1 MAQAENKIVF
11 SEQGL
16 DQIEQRLQDV
26 ERRSG
31 SLLSKLPK
39 DLQKEWTK
47 AIDATALAARYAVT
61 GAANSFISAVSA
73 PAKSTFEGVLADAN
87 RIRKDSS
94 LIAVATGKQF
104 EQVRGTIQLTAK
116 ATLESTAKVDAFTRG
131 VRRLGGDFDAA
142 TSSMEAYK
150 DRALQMDKPIELFQ
164 EQAAL
169 LDTAFGVR
177 GKQRVNE
184 FFGVLD
190 AQAGK
195 AGVSAQKLDRQF
207 FAFVDNFS
215 RLSSKGPAAFGAL
228 SAAFA
233 ASDANPEQSRRNQAF
248 GMGLL
253 NTGVRQIEQRMRLG
267 GALGKGEMLTD
278 VKTGEVDEKKYLRA
292 MQFLQKDLVKYYG
305 SRRRAIEVQAGDDL
319 EARRDIAGFL
329 NTDLSKVQD
338 MSQLSPQQR
347 QTLERYSGMPAGRR
361 DLADVNKEIKDQNAG
376 AGMLGA
382 QDTAVELGGGAAG
395 LALTAAAGVFSTAV
409 DRFGGIVASMAGRT
423 GGGLLT
429 GAAAG
434 LGSAAGGLL
443 RGGASALRAG
453 AGLLGGA
460 AGGALALT
468 GAAYAGWQ
476 AGSYAD
482 QQLGLSDKISSAL
495 AKWTIPG
502 YEEGQEMP
510 AGGFPRGAPQPM
522 SQQDARAL
530 AQANADALA
539 NRTITVRLAP
549 EAPPGQPAPR

>member
-47 AIDATALAARYAVT
+47 AIDATQLAARYAVT

-87 RIRKDSS
+87 RIRRDSS
-94 LIAVATGKQF
+94 MIAVATGKQF
-104 EQVRGTIQLTAK
+104 EQVRGDIQLTAQR
-116 ATLESTAKVDAFTRG
+116 TLESTAKVDAFTRG

-169 LDTAFGVR
+169 LDQAFGVR
-177 GKQRVNE
+177 GKQRVSD
-184 FFGVLD
+184 FFGTLD
-190 AQAGK
+190 AQASK
-195 AGVSAQKLDRQF
+195 AGVSAQRLDKQF

-233 ASDANPEQSRRNQAF
+233 ASDANPEQARRNQGF

-253 NTGVRQIEQRMRLG
+253 NQGVRQIEQRMRLG

-278 VKTGEVDEKKYLRA
+278 VKTGEVDPQKYLRA
-292 MQFLQKDLVKYYG
+292 MQFMQKDLVKYYG

-329 NTDLSKVQD
+329 NTDLSKVQNL
-338 MSQLSPQQR
+338 SQVTPEQR
-347 QTLERYSGMPAGRR
+347 RYLERYSGMAAGRR
-361 DLADVNKEIKDQNAG
+361 DRYDIDKEIADQNAG
-376 AGMLGA
+376 AAMQPA
-382 QDTAVELGGGAAG
+382 QDKMVQLGGGAAG
-395 LALTAAAGVFSTAV
+395 LTMNAAAGVFSTAV
-409 DRFGGIVASMAGRT
+409 DRFGGIVTALAG
-423 GGGLLT
+423 
-429 GAAAG
+429 AG
-434 LGSAAGGLL
+434 IAGVGRAAAGGLAGVGGAAL
-443 RGGASALRAG
+443 RGGSMAAASG
-453 AGLLGGA
+453 VGQ
-460 AGGALALT
+460 ALALT
-468 GAAYAGWQ
+468 GAGYAGWQ
-476 AGSYAD
+476 AGSFID
-482 QQLGLSDKISSAL
+482 QKLGLSDRIGGAMAEHFAAPKWLLNAVDSA
-495 AKWTIPG
+495 
-502 YEEGQEMP
+502 EGFM
-510 AGGFPRGAPQPM
+510 GGGKPM

>member
-1 MAQAENKIVF
+1 MAQAENKIIF

-16 DQIEQRLQDV
+16 DQIESRLQEV

-39 DLQKEWTK
+39 DLQKEWTR
-47 AIDATALAARYAVT
+47 AIDATQLAARYAVT
-61 GAANSFISAVSA
+61 GAANSFINAVSG
-73 PAKSTFEGVLADAN
+73 PAKSTFDGVLADAN

-94 LIAVATGKQF
+94 LIAVATGKEF
-104 EQVRGTIQLTAK
+104 EQTRAQIQLTAK
-116 ATLESTAKVDAFTRG
+116 ATREGTAVVSDWTRG

-142 TSSMEAYK
+142 TTSMEAYK
-150 DRALQMDKPIELFQ
+150 DRALQMDKPIELFE

-169 LDTAFGVR
+169 LDQAFGVR
-177 GKQRVNE
+177 GKQKVGD

-190 AQAGK
+190 AQASK
-195 AGVSAQKLDRQF
+195 AGVSAQRLDRQF

-233 ASDANPEQSRRNQAF
+233 ASDANPEQARRNQGF

-278 VKTGEVDEKKYLRA
+278 VKTGEVDENKYLRA

-319 EARRDIAGFL
+319 EARRDVAGFL
-329 NTDLSKVQD
+329 NTDLSKVQS
-338 MSQLSPQQR
+338 MSQLSPEQR
-347 QTLERYSGMPAGRR
+347 KALARYSGMDAGGR
-361 DLADVNKEIKDQNAG
+361 DLADVNKQIKDQNAG

-382 QDTAVELGGGAAG
+382 QDKAVELGGGAAG
-395 LALTAAAGVFSTAV
+395 LTLNAAAGVFSTAV
-409 DRFGGIVASMAGRT
+409 ERFGGIVVSMAGRG

-443 RGGASALRAG
+443 RGGATALRAG
-453 AGLLGGA
+453 AGLLTGA

-468 GAAYAGWQ
+468 GSLYAGYQ

-482 QQLGLSDKISSAL
+482 EKLGLSDKISSAL
-495 AKWTIPG
+495 ARWTIPG